1 MCLDGILQQILS
13 HFSKVQQSF
22 ITYLTTR
29 SLDSEHASQ
38 HTLSQSLSPEI
49 GTVAAGRVY
58 GVKGCMAELTLALIC
73 VAAAGQL
80 VVVQ

>member
-1 MCLDGILQQILS
+1 MEYYSRYCLTS
-13 HFSKVQQSF
+13 ARFSN
-22 ITYLTTR
+22 LTTR

>member
-1 MCLDGILQQILS
+1 MLGWNITADTVSLQQGS
-13 HFSKVQQSF
+13 A

-80 VVVQ
+80 VVIQ